1 MKKIVIILMIVC
13 LISSCSNNKESR
25 VQLFCMDTV
34 MDLRAYGEEGNDAVK
49 SAEEELKHLE
59 TLFDRKSDTS
69 DIHNINSGKEVSEET
84 EEILKK
90 ALEISAK
97 TNGAF
102 DITVSPV
109 MDLWGFYD
117 GNYSVPSDTDI
128 KNALKSVNYKNIFFN
143 NGKINILNNAGIDLG
158 GIAKGYA
165 SDKVIDIFKDYG
177 IKSAIINL
185 GGNVFALGRRSDG
198 KMWTVAITDP
208 YDRENYALTL
218 EVEDKAVITS
228 GGYQRFFEE
237 NGKKYHHIID
247 PKTGYPAQ
255 SGIESV
261 TVISSDA
268 TEADA
273 LSTAL
278 FVMGKDKAAEFLKKN
293 RNIDAVIITDEKK
306 IYYTPDL
313 SEYIKIE
320 NNMDSG
326 LLFDD

>member
-34 MDLRAYGEEGNDAVK
+34 MDLRAYGEEGNNAVK
-49 SAEEELKHLE
+49 NAEEELKHLE
-59 TLFDRKSDTS
+59 TLFDRKSGTS

-117 GNYSVPSDTDI
+117 SNYSVPSDTDI

-165 SDKVIDIFKDYG
+165 SDKVIEIFKDYG

-208 YDRENYALTL
+208 FDKENYALTL
-218 EVEDKAVITS
+218 EIEDKAVITS

-237 NGKKYHHIID
+237 NGKRYHHIID

-261 TVISSDA
+261 TVISSNA
-268 TEADA
+268 AEADA

-293 RNIDAVIITDEKK
+293 KNIDAVIITDEKK
-306 IYYTPDL
+306 IYYTPAL

-320 NNMDSG
+320 NDMDSG